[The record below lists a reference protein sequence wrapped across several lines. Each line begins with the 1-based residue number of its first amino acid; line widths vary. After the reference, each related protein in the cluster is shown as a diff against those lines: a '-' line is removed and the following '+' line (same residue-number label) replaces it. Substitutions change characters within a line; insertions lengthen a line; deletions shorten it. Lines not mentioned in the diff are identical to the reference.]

1 MKDFSIS
8 LYISPEVKFK
18 LGIINQFNELI
29 LSFLKPRFYGI
40 GVEYLFIGLNC
51 MNQRSLKILKLRKP
65 KYIGPPKIIKM
76 PGLEDRVLEKAIE
89 YEFIVDYAEIM
100 NADDDKVIGII
111 KSNLINSITAI
122 DVLKIP
128 DFDKEKFKKDFIE
141 CVSQIQI

>member
-1 MKDFSIS
+1 
-8 LYISPEVKFK
+8 
-18 LGIINQFNELI
+18 
-29 LSFLKPRFYGI
+29 
-40 GVEYLFIGLNC
+40 
-51 MNQRSLKILKLRKP
+51 MNPRSLKILKLIKP

-89 YEFIVDYAEIM
+89 YEFIADYAEIM

-111 KSNLINSITAI
+111 KSNLINSITTI

-141 CVSQIQI
+141 YVSQI